1 MQTVSENWKEAH
13 RQTLLNESF
22 VEVSLNIADPDALA
36 GITSSQDNGAI
47 YISDSSKLAN
57 GVDKTPTP
65 YCTLEQNLWCLDGSR
80 KAISESDFGDASYV
94 SDVLSDDTCIF
105 SAKIP
110 TITIQ
115 FGKVFS
121 KLIPGITITWSD
133 IYGEFADTFK
143 VIAYNGET
151 IVAEKEVTGN
161 RSVKTIIQTDIANYD
176 RIVILIKKWCLP
188 NHRAR
193 VEEIFVGLN
202 RIYGKTDLFDYS
214 HTQSVDPISTNLP
227 KAEIKFSI
235 DNSNGEYNPYNTDG
249 MSKYL
254 TERQEIKA
262 RYGLKMNDGS
272 IEWVNGGTFY
282 LSEWYA
288 KQNSMSA
295 EFTARDMFEFLS
307 DIYHDTVTNIT
318 ERSLAEL
325 ATDILRTSAIPT
337 NSDGSPK
344 WVVDEVLASI
354 YTTAPLPEDTRANCL
369 QLIANAGG
377 CVLYQDREGVLHLE
391 PLKGSE
397 TDITN
402 DTDYKIDSFNSY
414 SKSEITLSKPIK
426 EVRVKVYGYT
436 MGDKGIESTNTEV
449 VTEVSSTG
457 EIITIDNPLITYQK
471 ESDNPND
478 PYRGSV
484 IGQWIAR
491 HLGHRMTLDSSWR
504 ADVRLDALDIVRN
517 VNDYKTNRVRM
528 TEVDFKFNGA
538 FRASGKGKVIGDG

>member
-36 GITSSQDNGAI
+36 GISSSQDNGAI

-80 KAISESDFGDASYV
+80 KAIPESDFGDASYV

-105 SAKIP
+105 STKIP

-115 FGKVFS
+115 FERVFS
-121 KLIPGITITWSD
+121 KLIPGITIIWSD

-161 RSVKTIIQTDIANYD
+161 RSVKTIIQTDIINYD

-235 DNSNGEYNPYNTDG
+235 DNSSGEYNPYNTDG

-254 TERQEIKA
+254 TERQEITA

-272 IEWVNGGTFY
+272 IEWVKGGTFY

-307 DIYHDTVTNIT
+307 DIYHDTVTTIT

-325 ATDILRTSAIPT
+325 AIDILRTSAIPT

-377 CVLYQDREGVLHLE
+377 CVLYQDRDGVLHLE

-397 TDITN
+397 TDTTN

-449 VTEVSSTG
+449 VTEVGATG

-504 ADVRLDALDIVRN
+504 ADVRLDALDIVKN